1 MDLLTHFAAM
11 VKLMLAAAI
20 KGSKQSMG
28 LNASTLPP
36 STQHDL
42 RRSNLATNFVT
53 RCSALCC
60 CCSCTPFHA
69 FPHPRTSLV
78 LLRALVLSDITP
90 PVSPSFPTAGHIINL
105 VALAR
110 FCLNSLIIRYPAGC
124 PAVQLAEP
132 LHFTSQTVT
141 LIATVPRI
149 AT

>member
-1 MDLLTHFAAM
+1 
-11 VKLMLAAAI
+11 MLAVA
-20 KGSKQSMG
+20 SKDSIQSMG
-28 LNASTLPP
+28 FNAITSLRL
-36 STQHDL
+36 TQHDY
-42 RRSNLATNFVT
+42 RRRKSDTNFVT

-60 CCSCTPFHA
+60 CCSCTPCHA
-69 FPHPRTSLV
+69 FTHPRASLV

-110 FCLNSLIIRYPAGC
+110 FCLNSLIIRYPARC

-141 LIATVPRI
+141 LIATAPRI
-149 AT
+149 ST